1 MSSINSTIA
10 NLSPVLQPNASPTDF
25 AEWFGSVAE
34 KGGILPINKEY
45 GWTSFDV
52 VRKISG
58 MLRLK
63 KIGHAGTLDP
73 LATGL
78 LLLCLGK
85 ATKQIEQ
92 LQNTN
97 KVYEMTVKLG
107 ATTPSYDAETEEQN
121 HASLGHLTNEEIRAV
136 LQSFVGTITQIPPVY
151 SALKH
156 KGKPLYEYARENKE
170 VEVKSRQVTIF
181 DIHSVNID
189 LPFVQ
194 CTIVCTKG
202 TYIRSLAHDIGNK
215 LGVGGY
221 LSALCRKASGE
232 LSLSS
237 ALAVNT
243 ISDLATRSGL
253 IQTSNK
259 SASTEAHGKFVH
271 KKNIQPKAGVHRSG
285 QSENENITAVL
296 QSE

>member
-1 MSSINSTIA
+1 MSSNSTLV
-10 NLSPVLQPNASPTDF
+10 NLAPVLQPNATPTDF
-25 AEWFGSVAE
+25 SEWLNSVGD
-34 KGGILPINKEY
+34 KGGIIAINKEY

-63 KIGHAGTLDP
+63 KVGHAGTLDP

-92 LQNTN
+92 LQNTT

-107 ATTPSYDAETEEQN
+107 ATTPSYDAETEEQDF
-121 HASLGHLTNEEIRAV
+121 APYSHLTDDEIQTV
-136 LQSFVGTITQIPPVY
+136 LKSFIGTITQIPPVY

-170 VEVKSRQVTIF
+170 VEVKPREITIY
-181 DIHSVNID
+181 DIHSVSVD
-189 LPFVQ
+189 LPFVT

-202 TYIRSLAHDIGNK
+202 TYVRSLAHDIGIK

-232 LSLSS
+232 LSLNS
-237 ALAVNT
+237 ALSINT
-243 ISDLATRSGL
+243 ITDLAIRSGL
-253 IQTSNK
+253 VKTSNK
-259 SASTEAHGKFVH
+259 STSTEANGKSVH
-271 KKNIQPKAGVHRSG
+271 KKNIQPKAGVHRSTELEI
-285 QSENENITAVL
+285 ENNKAVL
-296 QSE
+296 ESE